1 MSALITD
8 KFRVYNAKQFLESFD
23 EAVGT
28 EHFFFV
34 GRSKDWA
41 SVVEFYGL
49 SGTGPN
55 LDGTTQITIDQ
66 GGTPVTATIVGG
78 LEGAWIVT
86 GLDPAL
92 LTTLAFGQTIDWTV
106 PGVGSA
112 QVLKVRPATEDTP
125 LRPLDNLIEK
135 YDYYREIIAAK
146 RIFNQTIGDGSA
158 TLAPDG
164 SYVSAVINRLDYGI
178 NSDFTDR
185 TDPYD
190 MWRPN
195 YAADPTFTR
204 LSQGATGEAGVAN
217 LEMITRNSQYEVF
230 MCIDNKPDATGLGTV
245 PDLPVTNGPRFAGVA
260 PVANPDTAGY
270 HAASGIFRTNSGQRW
285 KYLYTLSTTDVL
297 RFQSQRFI
305 PLRPFA
311 GVSIVGPEVV
321 TILDGGSGWADGV
334 YYTPINGDGQVDNSN
349 FKICRF
355 EVTGGTGVISDAR
368 VLLGTDTTQDETNG
382 VAASTAYTY
391 ATVNLAD
398 QGVTGTENRF
408 KTGVFTSADLTA
420 AATVPPATP
429 GALEVVIPPQGGYG
443 STDGPTF
450 QEQLNA
456 KRVMCNI
463 RLTFGEGGGDFPV
476 TNDFRRIGLLRDP
489 KEYNGSGGTE
499 ITGATP
505 ETVRNTFAVSFGAG
519 TSYIANFVPDEE
531 IEQTQGTAGGAAP
544 VAKGTVV
551 EWLPNDPNNVSLGGK
566 LRYYQDPI
574 LHRDEN
580 GTVNPFVPS
589 GGDGG
594 DVTTGGDIIGS
605 VSGSHPTTD
614 VLTTATNAY
623 GSGNLPAAHDVD
635 GATVTADIL
644 YPELEPYTG
653 EIIYVEN
660 RRLITRAEDQIED
673 IKLVIEF

>member
-49 SGTGPN
+49 SGTAPN
-55 LDGTTQITIDQ
+55 LDGTTQITIDPL
-66 GGTPVTATIVGG
+66 GTPVTATIVGG

-92 LTTLAFGQTIDWTV
+92 LTSLEFGQTIEWTV
-106 PGVGSA
+106 PGAGSA

-146 RIFNQTIGDGSA
+146 RIFNTTIGDGSA

-195 YAADPTFTR
+195 YASDPTFTR
-204 LSQGATGEAGVAN
+204 LSQGSTGEAGVAN

-230 MCIDNKPDATGLGTV
+230 MCIDNKPDATGLGTA
-245 PDLPVTNGPRFAGVA
+245 PDLPVTQGPRFAGVA
-260 PVANPDTAGY
+260 PVATPDLPGY
-270 HAASGIFRTNSGQRW
+270 HAASGIFRTTSGQRW
-285 KYLYTLSTTDVL
+285 KYLYTLTTTDVL

-305 PLRPFA
+305 PLRTFA

-321 TILDGGSGWADGV
+321 TILNGGTGWPDGV
-334 YYTPINGDGQVDNSN
+334 YYAPINGDGQVDNSN

-368 VLLGTDTTQDETNG
+368 VLLGTDTTDDETGG
-382 VAASTAYTY
+382 VAASTEYTY
-391 ATVNLAD
+391 ATVNIAD
-398 QGVTGTENRF
+398 QGVVGVENRF
-408 KTGVFTSADLTA
+408 KSGVFTSADLTA
-420 AATVPPATP
+420 AATVPPAAP

-443 STDGPTF
+443 STTTATF

-489 KEYNGSGGTE
+489 REYNGAGGTE

-505 ETVRNTFAVSFGAG
+505 ETVRNTFAISFAAG
-519 TSYIANFVPDEE
+519 TDYNANFVPDEE
-531 IEQTQGTAGGAAP
+531 ITQTQGTVGGATLT
-544 VAKGTVV
+544 AKATVV
-551 EWLPNDPNNVSLGGK
+551 EWLPNDPNNTTLGGK

-574 LHRDEN
+574 LHRDAN
-580 GTVNPFVPS
+580 GIVNPFVPPA
-589 GGDGG
+589 GDGG
-594 DVTTGGDIIGS
+594 DVNSGGNIVGET
-605 VSGSHPTTD
+605 SGNHAATNI
-614 VLTTATNAY
+614 LTTATNAY